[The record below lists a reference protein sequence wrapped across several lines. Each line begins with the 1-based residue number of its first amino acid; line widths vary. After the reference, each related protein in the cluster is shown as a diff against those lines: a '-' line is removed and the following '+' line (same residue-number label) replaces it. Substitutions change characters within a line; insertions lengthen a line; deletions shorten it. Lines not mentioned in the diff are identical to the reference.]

1 MPDEFQTWKKNFL
14 SKKDKSNK
22 GAIDRPILKLI
33 EAINKKEN
41 YFTTSSCSG
50 RTTIWIEPTTGIK
63 KDVEFLYETHS
74 KTNIKNIEK
83 HLKQR
88 PKQQLWFRFE
98 PMILHVSCRTIEDAN
113 RLLDTIRQHFK
124 HSGIMAARKKIMLE
138 IRGSEF
144 IETPIAEKGKLLV
157 NGIYLKKLIR
167 EANKKLKQTHQ
178 KINVLTAA
186 LANAQ
191 SSLQVKRE

>member
-33 EAINKKEN
+33 ETINKKEN

-50 RTTIWIEPTTGIK
+50 RTTLWIEPKTGRK

-74 KTNIKNIEK
+74 KTTIKRLEK

-88 PKQQLWFRFE
+88 PKQLLWFRFE

-113 RLLDTIRQHFK
+113 SLLDAIRQHFK

-144 IETPIAEKGKLLV
+144 IETPVAEKGKLLINKV
-157 NGIYLKKLIR
+157 YLKKLIE

-178 KINVLTAA
+178 KINALTAA
-186 LANAQ
+186 LANAE
-191 SSLQVKRE
+191 QVVRPKPE